1 MPTLLRFLAALC
13 LALLTVVPAPLA
25 HAAGETVKRLS
36 VRYDV
41 QADGTIDV
49 RYELDWDFG
58 EKGRRGIQFDIVT
71 RERWE
76 NDSSLD
82 AVYEVSDVAVE
93 SPTGAPAGFQT
104 REEGVGSDRSLRIRV
119 GDPDR
124 TLDERRHTY
133 VITYTMAGA
142 MRTFDGAPELHLD
155 VTGLGYPPIE
165 EFDVT
170 VTGPAPVER
179 ARCLVGSRECEAS
192 VDGGEARLS
201 GRDAGGST
209 ITAVA
214 SFPSGSVSNS
224 EPVLEGRRVDWP
236 ELVAHDAH
244 YEVHADGSATA
255 TVDLAYLLP
264 SNPRR
269 PHRLDATLPVRRPL
283 SRTEDVVYTVS
294 DVTAVDA
301 TGTPLET
308 RVEAPPRYS
317 ENMSTQ
323 DSRVLMELRSTA
335 REATVRLTYRIE
347 GAVSVD
353 GDTARFAWPLA
364 VDHVY
369 GVERQTYSWTAPGP
383 VSAAS
388 VGRPRAEGFDRYEDL
403 ADAVTV
409 DGASASLEGADSV
422 AGQAWVHLEFPAD
435 SVTSGTQAI
444 GPSLDHRTWQRAMA
458 TGIGGGTG
466 LLGLGAI
473 GFLLSRLR
481 LVRDQRYLGVPPG
494 VRGNPNDVGPSPAKV
509 NIPVRFEEPEGT
521 DVVLGG
527 LLHDRKYKPAHLS
540 ALLISLAAKG
550 AITLGLPARAGQVD
564 PNRAAKGFERNFFS
578 AIPRDE
584 TSLDNSLLLKMKQ
597 RVTNEQKE
605 WLEHSGL
612 FLPAG
617 EGQGLRRGLMALFGL
632 GIPALVWLFYFL
644 TEPASPVLPAPHYLA
659 HNFLLS
665 VLVTVGSLVAFVL
678 VWASH
683 RPALSADGTVLHDQ
697 LVGLEQYI
705 HTAEQHQLRYEE
717 SQDVFRRFLPWAVL
731 LGLTERWAQA
741 CRTMAEQGTIPPVD
755 ASFAGGLYGV
765 SGLVDGLTS
774 SVQSASASS
783 GGSGASGGSGG
794 SSGFS
799 SSGGGSGGGGTGASS
814 W

>member
-1 MPTLLRFLAALC
+1 MPTLLRLLAALC
-13 LALLTVVPAPLA
+13 LALLAAVPAPFA
-25 HAAGETVKRLS
+25 HAAEEAVKRLS

-41 QADGTIDV
+41 RADGIIDV

-76 NDSSLD
+76 NDPSLD
-82 AVYEVSDVAVE
+82 AVYEVGDVAVE
-93 SPTGAPAGFQT
+93 SPTGAPATFQAIE
-104 REEGVGSDRSLRIRV
+104 RGGGSDGSLRLRV

-133 VITYTMAGA
+133 VITYTIAGA
-142 MRTFDGAPELHLD
+142 MRTYDGVPELHLD

-170 VTGPAPVER
+170 VAGPAPVER
-179 ARCLVGSRECEAS
+179 ARCLVGSRECEAR
-192 VDGGEARLS
+192 VEGGEARLS
-201 GRDAGGST
+201 GRNADGST

-224 EPVLEGRRVDWP
+224 EPILEERRVEFP
-236 ELVAHDAH
+236 SLVGHDAH
-244 YEVHADGSATA
+244 YEIHADGSATA

-264 SNPRR
+264 TDPGR

-283 SRTEDVVYTVS
+283 SRTEDVVYTVTE
-294 DVTAVDA
+294 VTAVDA
-301 TGTPLET
+301 AGKPLET
-308 RVEAPPRYS
+308 RVEEPSRYTAQ
-317 ENMSTQ
+317 MSTQ
-323 DSRVLMELRSTA
+323 DSRVLMELPSTE
-335 REATVRLTYRIE
+335 REATVRLTYRFE
-347 GAVSVD
+347 GAVSID

-364 VDHVY
+364 VDHTY
-369 GVERQTYSWTAPGP
+369 GIEGQTYSWNAPGP
-383 VSAAS
+383 VSATE
-388 VGRPRAEGFDRYEDL
+388 VGRTDADGFDRYAAL

-409 DGASASLEGADSV
+409 DGTSVSLDEAESV
-422 AGQAWVHLEFPAD
+422 SQLAWMRLEFPAD
-435 SVTSGTQAI
+435 AVTSGTQTI
-444 GPSLDHRTWQRAMA
+444 EPSLDHRAWQRAMA
-458 TGIGGGTG
+458 TGVGGGAG
-466 LLGLGAI
+466 LLGLGAV
-473 GFLLSRLR
+473 GFLLGRRR

-494 VRGNPNDVGPSPAKV
+494 VRGNPAEVGPSPAKV

-521 DVVLGG
+521 DVVVGG

-578 AIPRDE
+578 AVPREE
-584 TSLDNSLLLKMKQ
+584 TALDNSRLLKMKK
-597 RVTNEQKE
+597 RVTDEQKE

-612 FLPAG
+612 FLPGG

-632 GIPALVWLFYFL
+632 GIPVLVWAFYLL
-644 TEPASPVLPAPHYLA
+644 TDPSSPVLPAPHYLA
-659 HNFLLS
+659 HNFLFS
-665 VLVTVGSLVAFVL
+665 TLVTAGSLVAFVL
-678 VWASH
+678 VWVSH

-705 HTAEQHQLRYEE
+705 RTAEQHQLRYEE

-731 LGLTERWAQA
+731 LGLAERWAQA

-765 SGLVDGLTS
+765 SGLVDGLNS
-774 SVQSASASS
+774 SVQSASSSS
-783 GGSGASGGSGG
+783 GGSGGSGG

>member
-25 HAAGETVKRLS
+25 HAADETVKRLS

-41 QADGTIDV
+41 QPDGTIDV

-71 RERWE
+71 RERWQ
-76 NDSSLD
+76 NDTSLD
-82 AVYEVSDVAVE
+82 AVYEVGDVAVE
-93 SPTGAPAGFQT
+93 SPTGAPATFQAME
-104 REEGVGSDRSLRIRV
+104 RGGGSDGSLRIRV

-133 VITYTMAGA
+133 VITYTLAGA

-179 ARCLVGSRECEAS
+179 ARCLVGSRECEAG
-192 VDGGEARLS
+192 VEGGEARLS
-201 GRDAGGST
+201 GRGADGST

-214 SFPSGSVSNS
+214 SFPAGSVSNS
-224 EPVLEGRRVDWP
+224 EPILEERRVEWP
-236 ELVAHDAH
+236 SLVGHDAH

-255 TVDLAYLLP
+255 TVDLTYLLP
-264 SNPRR
+264 TDPGRA
-269 PHRLDATLPVRRPL
+269 HRLDATVPVRRPL

-301 TGTPLET
+301 AGTPLET
-308 RVEAPPRYS
+308 RLEEPPRYIAQ
-317 ENMSTQ
+317 MSRQ
-323 DSRVLMELRSTA
+323 DSRVLMQLQSTA
-335 REATVRLTYRIE
+335 HEATVRLTYRID
-347 GAVSVD
+347 GAVSID
-353 GDTARFAWPLA
+353 GDTARFVWPLA
-364 VDHVY
+364 VDHTY
-369 GVERQTYSWTAPGP
+369 EVEAQTYSWSAPGP
-383 VSAAS
+383 VSATA
-388 VGRPRAEGFDRYEDL
+388 VGRPDSEGFDRYADL
-403 ADAVTV
+403 DGAVAV
-409 DGASASLEGADSV
+409 DGAVASLEGADSV
-422 AGQAWVHLEFPAD
+422 ARQAWMRLEFPAD
-435 SVTSGTQAI
+435 SVTSGTQTI
-444 GPSLDHRTWQRAMA
+444 EPSLDHRAWQRAMA
-458 TGIGGGTG
+458 TGVGGGTG

-494 VRGNPNDVGPSPAKV
+494 VRGNPADVGPSPAKV
-509 NIPVRFEEPEGT
+509 NIPVRFEEPEDT

-578 AIPRDE
+578 AVPRDE
-584 TSLDNSLLLKMKQ
+584 TALDNSRLLKMKQ

-632 GIPALVWLFYFL
+632 GIPALVWAFYFL
-644 TEPASPVLPAPHYLA
+644 TDPASPVLPAPHYLA

-665 VLVTVGSLVAFVL
+665 ALVTAGSLVAFVL
-678 VWASH
+678 VWVSR

-705 HTAEQHQLRYEE
+705 RTAEQHQLRYEE

-731 LGLTERWAQA
+731 LGLTERWAEA
-741 CRTMAEQGTIPPVD
+741 CRTMAERGTIPPVD

-765 SGLVDGLTS
+765 SGLVDGLNS

-783 GGSGASGGSGG
+783 GGSGGSGG